1 MSAVARGGD
10 QRTPDVDPLVTSR
23 AAGVPWRSLPW
34 WAPVTALVMSFTA
47 RTLGPSGDSGSLV
60 SAVVTAVAVVVM
72 LVGTWRLTSGPRWV
86 RCYDTTVT
94 SVWWSLALGLVHACL
109 LGVVAATVGFES
121 PWGDAL
127 LVATGVHLV
136 WPVVA
141 LAVGVPAMLLGGIA
155 LLAGVVARSVGGD
168 RVVAIGVVVTL
179 AGLALLIG
187 GGTVDALTAAESGGG
202 TTRGL
207 LPLLVDAWT
216 RPGPGPMT
224 VRTGSITALVGIVTM
239 LLGFRVPPRAG
250 DVTPAA
256 APPP

>member
-1 MSAVARGGD
+1 MAGARD
-10 QRTPDVDPLVTSR
+10 QGSPDLDPRVVSR

-34 WAPVTALVMSFTA
+34 WAPVTALVVSLTA
-47 RTLGPSGDSGSLV
+47 RTLGPSGDTGSLV
-60 SAVVTAVAVVVM
+60 SALVTASAVVVM
-72 LVGTWRLTSGPRWV
+72 LVGTWRRTSGPRWA

-94 SVWWSLALGLVHACL
+94 SVWWSLGLSLVHGCL

-155 LLAGVVARSVGGD
+155 LLARVAARSVGGD
-168 RVVAIGVVVTL
+168 RVVAIGVVVIV

-187 GGTVDALTAAESGGG
+187 GGAVDAVTAAESRDGA
-202 TTRGL
+202 TRGL

-224 VRTGSITALVGIVTM
+224 VRAGSITALAGIVTM